1 MQKELEQYQQIMK
14 LVEDKIIPNL
24 ESMIYG
30 LSPAERDFKT
40 YTKIGLVVLLGFMIV
55 HSWLK
60 YKRLEHLK
68 WMPNVECKTIP
79 DFIKVPINMI
89 EREIAPSLLV
99 IVFLMSVGC
108 FYFF

>member
-1 MQKELEQYQQIMK
+1 MK
-14 LVEDKIIPNL
+14 LVEDKVIPNL

-30 LSPAERDFKT
+30 LSPAEKDFKL
-40 YTKIGLVVLLGFMIV
+40 YGKMGLVVIFVFMLA

-60 YKRLEHLK
+60 YKRLDHLK
-68 WMPNVECKTIP
+68 WMPNVDSKTIP
-79 DFIKVPINMI
+79 DFIKVPLNML